1 MKIIDSFT
9 FFNEVDLLKIRLE
22 FLYKH
27 VDHFIICESNVT
39 HSGTPKSWNFL
50 DNSNKFEAYK
60 DKIIYVQYAP
70 NLSEYDFTVKD
81 KEFNEN
87 APSWSLER
95 GQRNYIS
102 NFLGNFNSE
111 DVVIVSDADEIWNPE
126 LANLLRNN
134 PQIAMARLEL
144 QFNYYYLNC
153 RGIGKL
159 NNVWTSSYFSRISK
173 LRGNLD
179 LSKLRTSVSMPVIE
193 NAGWHF
199 SYLGGIDSIINK
211 IESFA
216 HQELNFDSIKDK
228 TRLQACLER
237 GLDFL
242 NRRGYEWA
250 FHPID
255 YYPPDLG
262 LLMRKNMHLVR
273 TALN

>member
-1 MKIIDSFT
+1 MKIIDAFT
-9 FFNEVDLLKIRLE
+9 FFNEIDLLKIRLE
-22 FLYKH
+22 FLYNH

-39 HSGTPKSWNFL
+39 HSGAPKPWNYL
-50 DNSNKFEAYK
+50 DNISSLEAYK

-70 NLSEYDFTVKD
+70 NISEYDFTIKD

-87 APSWSLER
+87 AASWQLER

-102 NFLGNFNSE
+102 NFLGSFNSE
-111 DVVIVSDADEIWNPE
+111 DVVIISDADEIWNPE
-126 LANLLRNN
+126 LANLIRNN
-134 PQIAMARLEL
+134 SQIEMARLEL

-159 NNVWTSSYFSRISK
+159 NNSWTSSYLSRISR
-173 LRGNLD
+173 LGGSPD
-179 LSKLRTSVSMPVIE
+179 LSKWRTQESLPIIG

-199 SYLGGIDSIINK
+199 SYLGGIESIINK

-216 HQELNFDSIKDK
+216 HQELNFDAIKDRV
-228 TRLQACLER
+228 RLQACLER

-242 NRRGYEWA
+242 NRPGYEWA

-262 LLMRKNMHLVR
+262 LLMRKNTHLVR
-273 TALN
+273 TDLK

>member
-1 MKIIDSFT
+1 MKIIDAFT
-9 FFNEVDLLKIRLE
+9 FFNEIDLLKIRLE
-22 FLYKH
+22 YLHQH

-39 HSGTPKSWNFL
+39 HSGAPKSWNFL
-50 DNSNKFEAYK
+50 DHSKDFEAYK
-60 DKIIYVQYAP
+60 DKIIYAQYTP
-70 NLSEYDFTVKD
+70 SISEYDFTKKD
-81 KEFNEN
+81 EVFNEN
-87 APSWSLER
+87 AASWKLER

-102 NFLGNFNSE
+102 NFLKGFDSE

-126 LANLLRNN
+126 LANLIRSN
-134 PQIAMARLEL
+134 PQIEMARLEL

-159 NNVWTSSYFSRISK
+159 NNVWTSSYLTKLSK
-173 LRGNLD
+173 LGNNLD
-179 LSKLRTSVSMPVIE
+179 LSKIRTQEALPTIA

-199 SYLGGIDSIINK
+199 SYLGGIDAIIHK

-216 HQELNFDSIKDK
+216 HQELNFDSIKDRA
-228 TRLQACLER
+228 RLQACLER

-242 NRRGYEWA
+242 NRPGHEWA

-262 LLMRKNMHLVR
+262 LLMRKNMHLAR
-273 TALN
+273 TDLK